1 MKQLATLGLFLV
13 IGIGATAVSGC
24 GCQSGGTGVCTSVP
38 LKNSET
44 ILHHVSDHILSTVH
58 SDSRREGHGQL

>member
-24 GCQSGGTGVCTSVP
+24 GCQSGGTGACTSVP
-38 LKNSET
+38 LKTSQA

-58 SDSRREGHGQL
+58 NDIQGDGHGQL